1 MRDNSDIIRQW
12 YPQDPPLNVPAL
24 GRLSV
29 QVCNVQNMNVRDH
42 VIPVGNQVGQPG
54 ATLIRTPVG
63 NVGTSG
69 MVKVEVFNSA
79 NINVN
84 GTLVVGMKINAGQLT
99 GELPDA
105 SLISELVKGSL
116 GLYAQVSV
124 RIEDSANVNLQ
135 SSSSELWIGKGT
147 LLQEIVNVKPSQYV
161 QNACLEV
168 GVFNSANVRGSGGKV
183 FIRDGQLDDETID
196 LPSLC
201 EVCYHWGC
209 VPCSGNLG
217 KTDGSRLTVTKQN
230 VANVDGVS
238 TLDIWD
244 GELSDDSVDV
254 GELRANSAVN
264 LNLENVG
271 NAKVLGHIR
280 IADGE
285 VYI

>member
-1 MRDNSDIIRQW
+1 
-12 YPQDPPLNVPAL
+12 
-24 GRLSV
+24 
-29 QVCNVQNMNVRDH
+29 
-42 VIPVGNQVGQPG
+42 
-54 ATLIRTPVG
+54 
-63 NVGTSG
+63 
-69 MVKVEVFNSA
+69 
-79 NINVN
+79 
-84 GTLVVGMKINAGQLT
+84 
-99 GELPDA
+99 
-105 SLISELVKGSL
+105 
-116 GLYAQVSV
+116 
-124 RIEDSANVNLQ
+124 VNLQ